1 MNVGTPGFNGERL
14 IEARMARGLT
24 AIALS
29 EMVGVTSQSI
39 SQYEK
44 GKQSPRPDVL
54 QALASHLNMPLSYFM
69 RESRTPDDGPIFWR
83 CRETASSV
91 ARQRAE
97 IRLRWIK
104 EIIQYLAAFLD
115 FPRVELP
122 SLDIPANFRDIDGD
136 IIEST
141 AAAVREKWGISQ
153 GPMPDLLLEI
163 ENRGII
169 VSRITM
175 GAEKQDGFSQ
185 VARTSGIPFMVLG
198 RDKASAVRQRLD
210 ASHELAHILLHR
222 TVENKRLNTKAEN
235 KIIENQAFEFAGALL
250 MPSGPFLDELY
261 APTLDAMVALKDRW
275 KVSVAAMIKR
285 CEHLGVI
292 DRDGAQRLWINYTR
306 RGWRKS
312 EPLDGKLEK
321 ERPRVLRR
329 SVELLLSEK
338 VQSISQILGATGLN
352 PRDIEELCDL
362 DTGILSDE
370 ATDAKATPRLKG
382 AEPRSGAEIVPLFGR
397 R

>member
-1 MNVGTPGFNGERL
+1 
-14 IEARMARGLT
+14 MARGLT
-24 AIALS
+24 AVALA
-29 EMVGVTSQSI
+29 EMIGVTSQSI
-39 SQYEK
+39 SGYEK
-44 GKQSPRPDVL
+44 SKQSPRPDVL
-54 QALASHLNMPLSYFM
+54 EAIAFRLNMPISYFL
-69 RESRTPDDGPIFWR
+69 RESHSPEDGPIFWR
-83 CRETASSV
+83 CRETSSAI

-104 EIIQYLAAFLD
+104 EIIGYLSRFLD
-115 FPRVELP
+115 FPHLELP
-122 SLDIPANFRDIDGD
+122 ALEIPSNFRDLDND
-136 IIEST
+136 ILENC
-141 AAAVREKWGISQ
+141 AASLRKEWGIGE

-185 VARTSGIPFMVLG
+185 VARTTGIPFMVLG

-210 ASHELAHILLHR
+210 AAHELAHIMLHQN
-222 TVENKRLNTKAEN
+222 VENKKLNTKAEN
-235 KIIENQAFEFAGALL
+235 KIIEDQAFYFAGALM
-250 MPSGPFLDELY
+250 MPADQFLDELY
-261 APTLDAMVALKDRW
+261 APTLDAMAALKDRW
-275 KVSVAAMIKR
+275 KISVAAMIKR
-285 CEHLGVI
+285 CQHLGVI
-292 DRDGAQRLWINYTR
+292 DRDAAQRMWINYTR

-329 SVELLLSEK
+329 GIELLLSEK

-362 DTGILSDE
+362 DPGLLSDE

-382 AEPRSGAEIVPLFGR
+382 EDQPPGNVVSLFGR